1 MAHLPYYNRLVSVTD
16 VFYDSHRDLIEKVCI
31 ELNASEKID
40 DMIDRY
46 LDNSVKLKAKK
57 DPNQPKRSKTSY
69 MFFCEENRATVLK
82 KNPTAKLGDV
92 SKILGNQWKALSDK
106 KKAKFVKMAEE
117 DKVRYESDMEKYQN
131 TLHMAEMLAYQ
142 QSEQSSS

>member
-117 DKVRYESDMEKYQN
+117 DKVRYEGDMEKYQN

-142 QSEQSSS
+142 QSEQTSS

>member
-1 MAHLPYYNRLVSVTD
+1 MAHLPYYNRLVNVTD
-16 VFYDSHRDLIEKVCI
+16 VFYDSHRDLIKKVCI

-46 LDNSVKLKAKK
+46 LDSSVKLKAKK

-69 MFFCEENRATVLK
+69 MFFCEENRAAVPK

-106 KKAKFVKMAEE
+106 KKAKFVKLADE
-117 DKVRYESDMEKYQN
+117 DKVRYEGDMEKYQN

-142 QSEQSSS
+142 QSEQTSS

>member
-82 KNPTAKLGDV
+82 KNPTAKLGEV

-106 KKAKFVKMAEE
+106 KKAKFVKLADE
-117 DKVRYESDMEKYQN
+117 DKVRYEGDMEKYQN

-142 QSEQSSS
+142 QSEQTSS

>member
-117 DKVRYESDMEKYQN
+117 DKVRYEGDMEKYQN

>member
-1 MAHLPYYNRLVSVTD
+1 MAHLPYYNRLVNVTD

-46 LDNSVKLKAKK
+46 LDSSVKLKAKK

-69 MFFCEENRATVLK
+69 MFFCEENRAAVLK

-106 KKAKFVKMAEE
+106 KKAKFVKLADE
-117 DKVRYESDMEKYQN
+117 DKVRYEGDMEKYQN

-142 QSEQSSS
+142 QSEQTSS

>member
-1 MAHLPYYNRLVSVTD
+1 MAHLPYYNRLVNVTD

-46 LDNSVKLKAKK
+46 LDSSVKLKAKK

-69 MFFCEENRATVLK
+69 MFFCEENRASVLK

-106 KKAKFVKMAEE
+106 KKAKFVKLADE
-117 DKVRYESDMEKYQN
+117 DKVRYEGDMEKYQN

-142 QSEQSSS
+142 QSEQTSS